1 MLESRAMGVMG
12 ANCYIFSCPE
22 TKKAILIDPGAE
34 AKRIQRWVL
43 EKGYQLEYILLT
55 HGHPDHIGAV
65 DELRDVFGI
74 KVGIHAGDA
83 GMLTNGK
90 KNLSTLFGPLITVRP
105 VDFYLEDGQNFM
117 VGNLNLSVLATP
129 GHSQGGVC
137 FLTPDGLISGDT
149 LFAGSIGRTDF
160 AGGNYEQLID
170 SIQKKLM
177 VLPEDTL
184 VFPGHGEATT
194 IGQEKRENP
203 FLQGT
208 IK

>member
-22 TKKAILIDPGAE
+22 TKKAIVIDPGAE
-34 AKRIQRWVL
+34 AKRIHRWVL
-43 EKGYQLEYILLT
+43 EKGYQVEAILLT

-65 DELRDVFGI
+65 DELRDAFGV
-74 KVGIHAGDA
+74 KVGIHEGDS
-83 GMLTNGK
+83 GMLTNSK

-105 VDFYLEDGQNFM
+105 VDFYLEDGQNFL
-117 VGNLNLSVLATP
+117 VGKLNLSVIATP
-129 GHSQGGVC
+129 GHSPGGVC

-160 AGGNYEQLID
+160 IGGSFEQLIN
-170 SIQKKLM
+170 SIQQKLM
-177 VLPEDTL
+177 VLPDETY

-194 IGQEKRENP
+194 IGREKRGNP

>member
-1 MLESRAMGVMG
+1 MLESRPMGVMG

-22 TKKAILIDPGAE
+22 TKKAVLIDPGAE
-34 AKRIQRWVL
+34 AKRIHRWVL

-65 DELRDVFGI
+65 DELRDAFGI

-83 GMLTNGK
+83 GMLTNSK

-105 VDFYLEDGQNFM
+105 VDFFLEDGQNFT
-117 VGNLNLSVLATP
+117 VGTLKLSVLATP

-160 AGGNYEQLID
+160 IGGSFEQLID
-170 SIQKKLM
+170 SIQQKLM

-208 IK
+208 VQ